1 VDRVGVAV
9 PRRHATSAGS
19 VAFVAAVIA
28 VAYAGGSMA
37 LAIYALSFW
46 HYYLYWLAYRFG
58 AVPLAVFKR
67 DAVLMKSVSLAAL
80 AVAYLAM
87 PLDLISLAV
96 IAAGFL
102 LNTAAAAALGSDRT
116 YYGYELADLP
126 PKRVTAFPYSVIAHP
141 MLFGNIAA
149 FGGTLI
155 NAEFRYAWW
164 PLAGAHIALNLE
176 LLVMETAV
184 APGRQAPPGMAR
196 RCTIAGG
203 CGVAVAGAVLG
214 AAAGFAAGGSAA
226 ALLGAAI
233 GTVIFVYSH
242 ALYCCY
248 SAPVPGR
255 ALQ

>member
-1 VDRVGVAV
+1 LAC
-9 PRRHATSAGS
+9 SI
-19 VAFVAAVIA
+19 AFVAATVA
-28 VAYAGGSMA
+28 GAYAGSSMA

-67 DAVLMKSVSLAAL
+67 DAMLMKTVSLLAL
-80 AVAYLAM
+80 GAAYLAM
-87 PLDLISLAV
+87 PLDLLSIAV

-102 LNTAAAAALGSDRT
+102 LNTAAAAVLGSDRT

-126 PKRVTAFPYSVIAHP
+126 PQRITAFPYSVTAHP

-155 NAEFRYAWW
+155 NVEFRHAWW
-164 PLAGAHIALNLE
+164 PLACVHVAMNLA

-184 APGRQAPPGMAR
+184 TPGRRAPR
-196 RCTIAGG
+196 DRTLRCTIPIG
-203 CGVAVAGAVLG
+203 CGVAGAGAVLG
-214 AAAGFAAGGSAA
+214 GALGFAASDSAA
-226 ALLGAAI
+226 MLLGAGI

-248 SAPVPGR
+248 SAPVPGK